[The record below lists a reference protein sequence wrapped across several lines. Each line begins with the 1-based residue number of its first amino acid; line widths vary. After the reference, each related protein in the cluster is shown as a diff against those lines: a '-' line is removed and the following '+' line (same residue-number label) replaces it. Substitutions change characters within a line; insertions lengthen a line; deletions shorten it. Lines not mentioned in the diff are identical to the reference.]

1 MGTTSITTAER
12 NQIKA
17 LAKHIAKPVNIN
29 REITKTA
36 CKAELKQAGIKQ
48 ALFENL
54 FDEVS
59 KIKTSQ
65 RDAASKLKL
74 AIKNIAIKVNPGD
87 ARINFTKEMALLALK
102 VNGLKKSMA
111 VELVRVVKQLEV
123 DRIAIAALDVY
134 RDSYRYPVSVH
145 GQESVN
151 GVDDP
156 ALVGVS
162 QTQSNDWDLYRGS
175 FKGRPATV
183 TDTLIKLPMN
193 WMSRVFAEGISL
205 VDGLMTLDASPLPA
219 PLGCKLYAAKWVM
232 QGRGYSVSVESG
244 YIAKGDD
251 GTAYHADSTIKA
263 IKGLTKKSAT
273 VARDAEWIKLF
284 DVDSIENLAAK
295 LPANAVVSIGDA
307 KAVGA
312 CDYGIKSWCF
322 STGLPYIKGRAP
334 MAEVIQA
341 YRKEPR
347 MEARAA
353 ILHALR
359 KSRAMAKVAA

>member
-1 MGTTSITTAER
+1 MSTTSITTAER

-17 LAKHIAKPVNIN
+17 LAKLIAKPANFN

-54 FDEVS
+54 FDAVS
-59 KIKTSQ
+59 KIKSSQ
-65 RDAASKLKL
+65 RDVAAKLKL
-74 AIKNIAIKVNPGD
+74 EIKNVALKVDPGD
-87 ARINFTKEMALLALK
+87 ARVNFTKDLALQALK
-102 VNGLKKSMA
+102 ADGLKKSLA
-111 VELVRVVKQLEV
+111 EELVRIVKQLEV
-123 DRIAIAALDVY
+123 ARIAVAALDVY
-134 RDSYRYPVSVH
+134 RGSYRYPDADH
-145 GQESVN
+145 GQESVR
-151 GVDDP
+151 GVENP

-162 QTQSNDWDLYRGS
+162 QTQSLDWDLYRGS
-175 FKGRPATV
+175 YKGRPATV
-183 TDTLIKLPMN
+183 TDTIIKLPLT

-232 QGRGYSVSVESG
+232 QGRGYSVSVVSG
-244 YIAKGDD
+244 YIAKSDD
-251 GTAYHADSTIKA
+251 GTAYHADSAIKA
-263 IKGLTKKSAT
+263 IKGLTRKSAT
-273 VARDAEWIKLF
+273 VARDAEWTKLF
-284 DVDSIENLAAK
+284 DVESIENLAAK
-295 LPANAVVSIGDA
+295 LPDNAVVSIGDA

-322 STGLPYIKGRAP
+322 STGLPYSKGRAP
-334 MAEVIQA
+334 MADVIQA

-353 ILHALR
+353 ILYALR
-359 KSRAMAKVAA
+359 KLRALTKVAA